1 MGEWCVLQ
9 RNYHVKR
16 SLSYILEDCVYVKV
30 VFGLIFQRHFT
41 QSMVAPDWLKHWY
54 IHTWLVTVHCIFL
67 PGTPYTPANQTYHL
81 KSSIYWQHQGAPT
94 VTLGLRKS
102 HCFLYI
108 WFSPH
113 LTTVLPPVFIART
126 KEVLWVNAL
135 LSVKDWNSEW
145 FSFWYRR
152 LTLKPAGTM
161 IGIFQPRSPGPWL
174 PASRQMF

>member
-1 MGEWCVLQ
+1 MGEWCGLQ
-9 RNYHVKR
+9 SNYHVKR

-102 HCFLYI
+102 HCFLYLI
-108 WFSPH
+108 SPSPDNCPSPRLHSPH
-113 LTTVLPPVFIART
+113 KGSSLGKCAPFCKRLKF
-126 KEVLWVNAL
+126 WV
-135 LSVKDWNSEW
+135 
-145 FSFWYRR
+145 
-152 LTLKPAGTM
+152 
-161 IGIFQPRSPGPWL
+161 IFFL
-174 PASRQMF
+174 V